1 MFKWLFLL
9 FLLVPIAEIYVL
21 IEVGEVIGAGWT
33 ILFVI
38 ATAVL
43 GAWLVKLQG
52 LITVQRAQESIR
64 RGETPAL
71 EMLEGMTLFISGF
84 LLLVPGFVTDT
95 IGFLLLIPALRRS
108 LLLKLIRNSNVV
120 FRQQWST
127 RRQYS
132 QNDEI
137 IEGEVIK
144 DDEQHHIR

>member
-52 LITVQRAQESIR
+52 LTTMQRAQESIR
-64 RGETPAL
+64 RGDAGGNDLIYKRFSVTDSWFCNRC
-71 EMLEGMTLFISGF
+71 GGLFIIGSG
-84 LLLVPGFVTDT
+84 LATSS
-95 IGFLLLIPALRRS
+95 IAEI
-108 LLLKLIRNSNVV
+108 NS
-120 FRQQWST
+120 
-127 RRQYS
+127 
-132 QNDEI
+132 
-137 IEGEVIK
+137 
-144 DDEQHHIR
+144 

>member
-52 LITVQRAQESIR
+52 LTTMQRAQESIR
-64 RGETPAL
+64 RGDTPAL

-84 LLLVPGFVTDT
+84 LLLIPGFVTDAL
-95 IGFLLLIPALRRS
+95 GFLLLVPALRRG
-108 LLLKLIRNSNVV
+108 LLLKLIRNSNVI
-120 FRQQWST
+120 FRQQWSAQK
-127 RRQYS
+127 RYS
-132 QNDEI
+132 QGDDV
-137 IEGEVIK
+137 IEGEVIN
-144 DDEQHHIR
+144 DDDQRNIR

>member
-38 ATAVL
+38 GTAIL

-52 LITVQRAQESIR
+52 LVTMQRGQEAIR

-71 EMLEGMTLFISGF
+71 EMLEGMTL
-84 LLLVPGFVTDT
+84 LVS
-95 IGFLLLIPALRRS
+95 GFLLLIPGFVTDAVGFLLLIPTLRRT
-108 LLLKLIRNSNVV
+108 LLMRVIRNSNVM

-127 RRQYS
+127 RQRYS
-132 QNDEI
+132 QQDDI
-137 IEGEVIK
+137 IEGEIVP
-144 DDEQHHIR
+144 DDDQRHIR

>member
-52 LITVQRAQESIR
+52 LATMQRAQQSIS

-84 LLLVPGFVTDT
+84 MLLIPGFVTDAV
-95 IGFLLLIPALRRS
+95 GFLLLIPVLRRA
-108 LLLKLIRNSNVV
+108 LLLKLIRNSNVI
-120 FRQQWST
+120 FRQQWSAQH
-127 RRQYS
+127 RYS

-144 DDEQHHIR
+144 DDDQRNIR

>member
-38 ATAVL
+38 GTAIL

-52 LITVQRAQESIR
+52 LVTMQRGQETIR

-71 EMLEGMTLFISGF
+71 EMLEGMTL
-84 LLLVPGFVTDT
+84 LVS
-95 IGFLLLIPALRRS
+95 GFLLLIPGFVTDAVGFLLLIPTLRRT
-108 LLLKLIRNSNVV
+108 LLMRVIRNSNVM

-127 RRQYS
+127 RQRYS
-132 QNDEI
+132 QQDDI
-137 IEGEVIK
+137 IEGEIVP
-144 DDEQHHIR
+144 DDDQRHIR

>member
-52 LITVQRAQESIR
+52 LVTMQRAQESIR

-84 LLLVPGFVTDT
+84 LLLIPGFVTDAV
-95 IGFLLLIPALRRS
+95 GFLLLVPTLRRN
-108 LLLKLIRNSNVV
+108 LLLKLIRNSNVI

-127 RRQYS
+127 RSRYS
-132 QNDEI
+132 QSDDI

-144 DDEQHHIR
+144 DDDQRHIR

>member
-52 LITVQRAQESIR
+52 LTTMQRAQESIR
-64 RGETPAL
+64 RGDTPAL

-84 LLLVPGFVTDT
+84 LLL
-95 IGFLLLIPALRRS
+95 IPVLRRG
-108 LLLKLIRNSNVV
+108 LLLKLIRNSNVI
-120 FRQQWST
+120 FRQQWSAQK
-127 RRQYS
+127 RYS
-132 QNDEI
+132 QGDDV
-137 IEGEVIK
+137 IEGEVIN
-144 DDEQHHIR
+144 DDDQRNIR

>member
-21 IEVGEVIGAGWT
+21 IEVGEVIGAGRT

-52 LITVQRAQESIR
+52 LSTMQRAQESIR
-64 RGETPAL
+64 RGDTPAL

-84 LLLVPGFVTDT
+84 LLLIPGFVTDAV
-95 IGFLLLIPALRRS
+95 GFLLLVPALRRA
-108 LLLKLIRNSNVV
+108 LLLKLIRNSNVI
-120 FRQQWST
+120 FRQQWSAQK
-127 RRQYS
+127 RYS
-132 QNDEI
+132 QSEDI

-144 DDEQHHIR
+144 DDDQRNIR

>member
-9 FLLVPIAEIYVL
+9 FLFVPIAEIYVL

-43 GAWLVKLQG
+43 GAWLVRLQG
-52 LITVQRAQESIR
+52 LMTLQRAQQSIR

-84 LLLVPGFVTDT
+84 LLLIPGFVTDAL
-95 IGFLLLIPALRRS
+95 GFLLLVPAVRRA
-108 LLLKLIRNSNVV
+108 LIVKIISNSKVK
-120 FRQQWST
+120 FRQQGPT
-127 RRQYS
+127 RNRYS
-132 QNDEI
+132 QSDDI
-137 IEGEVIK
+137 IEGEIIQ
-144 DDEQHHIR
+144 DDDQRNIR

>member
-21 IEVGEVIGAGWT
+21 IEVGEGIGAGWT

-52 LITVQRAQESIR
+52 LTTMQRAQESIR
-64 RGETPAL
+64 RGDTPAL

-84 LLLVPGFVTDT
+84 LLLIPGFVTDAV
-95 IGFLLLIPALRRS
+95 GFLLLVPVLRRG
-108 LLLKLIRNSNVV
+108 LLLKLIRNSNVI
-120 FRQQWST
+120 FRQQWSAQK
-127 RRQYS
+127 RYS
-132 QNDEI
+132 QGDDV
-137 IEGEVIK
+137 IEGEVIN
-144 DDEQHHIR
+144 DDDQRNIR

>member
-52 LITVQRAQESIR
+52 LTTMQRAQESIR
-64 RGETPAL
+64 RGDTPAL

-84 LLLVPGFVTDT
+84 LLLIPGFVTDAV
-95 IGFLLLIPALRRS
+95 GFLLLVPVLRRG
-108 LLLKLIRNSNVV
+108 LLLKLIRNSNVI
-120 FRQQWST
+120 FRQQWSAQK
-127 RRQYS
+127 RYS
-132 QNDEI
+132 QGDDV
-137 IEGEVIK
+137 IEGEVIN
-144 DDEQHHIR
+144 DDDQRNIR

>member
-38 ATAVL
+38 GTAIL
-43 GAWLVKLQG
+43 GAWLVRLQG
-52 LITVQRAQESIR
+52 LITMQRAQQSIR

-71 EMLEGMTLFISGF
+71 EMLEGMALFISGF
-84 LLLVPGFVTDT
+84 LLLIPGFVTDAV
-95 IGFLLLIPALRRS
+95 GFLLLVPALRRTF
-108 LLLKLIRNSNVV
+108 LLRLIRNSSVI
-120 FRQQWST
+120 FRQPWSAQS
-127 RRQYS
+127 RYS
-132 QNDEI
+132 QQDEI

-144 DDEQHHIR
+144 DDDQRNIR

>member
-52 LITVQRAQESIR
+52 LVTMQRAQASIR
-64 RGETPAL
+64 RGEPPAL

-84 LLLVPGFVTDT
+84 LLLIPGFVTDAV
-95 IGFLLLIPALRRS
+95 GFLLLVPTLRRT
-108 LLLKLIRNSNVV
+108 LLLKLIRNSNVI
-120 FRQQWST
+120 FRQQWSA
-127 RRQYS
+127 RGRYS
-132 QNDEI
+132 QSDDI

-144 DDEQHHIR
+144 DDDQRHIR

>member
-52 LITVQRAQESIR
+52 LTTMQRAQESIR
-64 RGETPAL
+64 RGDTPAL

-84 LLLVPGFVTDT
+84 LLLVPV
-95 IGFLLLIPALRRS
+95 LRRG
-108 LLLKLIRNSNVV
+108 LLLKLIRNSNVI
-120 FRQQWST
+120 FRQQWSAQK
-127 RRQYS
+127 RYS
-132 QNDEI
+132 QGDDV
-137 IEGEVIK
+137 IEGEVIN
-144 DDEQHHIR
+144 DDDQRNIR

>member
-52 LITVQRAQESIR
+52 LATMQRAQQSIS

-71 EMLEGMTLFISGF
+71 EMLEGMALFISGF
-84 LLLVPGFVTDT
+84 LLLIPGFVTDAV
-95 IGFLLLIPALRRS
+95 GFLLLIPALRRA
-108 LLLKLIRNSNVV
+108 LLLKLIRNSNVI
-120 FRQQWST
+120 FRQQWSA
-127 RRQYS
+127 RSRYS
-132 QNDEI
+132 QSDDI

-144 DDEQHHIR
+144 DDEQRHIR

>member
-38 ATAVL
+38 ATAFL

-52 LITVQRAQESIR
+52 LVTLKRAQDSIR

-84 LLLVPGFVTDT
+84 LLLIPGFVTDT
-95 IGFLLLIPALRRS
+95 VGFLLLIPTLRRS
-108 LLLKLIRNSNVV
+108 LLLKLISNSNVI
-120 FRQQWST
+120 FRQQWSAHG
-127 RRQYS
+127 RSS
-132 QNDEI
+132 QSDDI

-144 DDEQHHIR
+144 DDEQRHIR

>member
-52 LITVQRAQESIR
+52 LTTMQRAQESIR
-64 RGETPAL
+64 RGDTPAL
-71 EMLEGMTLFISGF
+71 EMLEGMTLFISGILLLIPGFVTDAVGF
-84 LLLVPGFVTDT
+84 LLLVPV
-95 IGFLLLIPALRRS
+95 LRRG
-108 LLLKLIRNSNVV
+108 LLLKLIRNSNVI
-120 FRQQWST
+120 FRQQWSAQK
-127 RRQYS
+127 RYS
-132 QNDEI
+132 QGDDV
-137 IEGEVIK
+137 IEGEVIN
-144 DDEQHHIR
+144 DDDQRNIR

>member
-52 LITVQRAQESIR
+52 LATMQRAQQSIS

-71 EMLEGMTLFISGF
+71 EMLEGMALFISGF
-84 LLLVPGFVTDT
+84 LLLIPGFVTDAV
-95 IGFLLLIPALRRS
+95 GFLLLIPALRRA
-108 LLLKLIRNSNVV
+108 LLLKLIRNSNVI
-120 FRQQWST
+120 FRQQWSA
-127 RRQYS
+127 RSRYS
-132 QNDEI
+132 QSDDI

-144 DDEQHHIR
+144 DDDQHHIR

>member
-52 LITVQRAQESIR
+52 LSTMQRAQESIR
-64 RGETPAL
+64 RGDTPAL

-84 LLLVPGFVTDT
+84 LLLIPGFVTDAV
-95 IGFLLLIPALRRS
+95 GFLLLVPVLRRG
-108 LLLKLIRNSNVV
+108 LLLKLIRNSNVI
-120 FRQQWST
+120 FRQQWSAQK
-127 RRQYS
+127 RYS
-132 QNDEI
+132 QGDDV
-137 IEGEVIK
+137 IEGEVIN
-144 DDEQHHIR
+144 DDDQRNIR